1 MNNAIKRI
9 GTRKQITD
17 VSSEYLRLANE
28 DEKAGQCLLASG
40 HYRHAA
46 YFFIQA
52 MEKYVR
58 VKIFQ
63 LVNPNTE
70 YFRERTRTHNLDD
83 LLDFLI
89 EIVGTTPIIRDQVK
103 SQLDNNVLEGVRF
116 GMLHNDLRYP
126 YYRDKSGS
134 HETTI
139 ISRQD
144 AEICHQRLV
153 RLKPFVQ
160 EIDRLR
166 R

>member
-1 MNNAIKRI
+1 MNRPVKRI
-9 GTRKQITD
+9 GVRKQITD
-17 VSSEYLRLANE
+17 VSSEYLRFAAE
-28 DEKAGQCLLASG
+28 DENAGQCLMTSG

-58 VKIFQ
+58 AKIFQ
-63 LVNPNTE
+63 LVNPDTE

-83 LLDFLI
+83 LLEFLI

-103 SQLDNNVLEGVRF
+103 SQLENNVLEGVRF

-126 YYRDKSGS
+126 YYRDKFGT
-134 HETTI
+134 HEI
-139 ISRQD
+139 ISMSGED
-144 AEICHQRLV
+144 AEICHQKLV
-153 RLKPFVQ
+153 RLKPFVR

>member
-1 MNNAIKRI
+1 MNKSIKRI
-9 GTRKQITD
+9 GARKQITD

-28 DEKAGQCLLASG
+28 DENAGQCLMTSG

-46 YFFIQA
+46 YFFVQA

-58 VKIFQ
+58 AKIFQ

-89 EIVGTTPIIRDQVK
+89 EIVGTTPIIKDQVK
-103 SQLDNNVLEGVRF
+103 SQLENNVLEGVRF

-126 YYRDKSGS
+126 YFRDKLGT
-134 HETTI
+134 HETI
-139 ISRQD
+139 VMGKED
-144 AEICHQRLV
+144 AEICYQRLI
-153 RLKPFVQ
+153 RLKPFVRD
-160 EIDRLR
+160 IDRLR